1 MYTFCPSSFELFSS
15 SSPSYRSVSNLYR
28 SCLRV
33 GQGCTTPPR
42 LALLIQYLSTA
53 PSATSWQGVN
63 PVCQFWQGGT
73 RYPALKRVRGR
84 DCFPSFCPSRT
95 FSHRLQSHRRGC
107 HPPFRGW
114 GVVLASPFLPSDTI
128 SGCQTFPLLH
138 KIIASTLASHIP
150 RGHNE
155 NQGPYGGCIQSKSKL
170 VSRFCP
176 SV

>member
-1 MYTFCPSSFELFSS
+1 M
-15 SSPSYRSVSNLYR
+15 
-28 SCLRV
+28 
-33 GQGCTTPPR
+33 
-42 LALLIQYLSTA
+42 
-53 PSATSWQGVN
+53 
-63 PVCQFWQGGT
+63 CQFWEGGT

-155 NQGPYGGCIQSKSKL
+155 NQGPYGGCIQSKIGLQILPFSLKKSAEKNALIWCKNFASKL
-170 VSRFCP
+170 L
-176 SV
+176 